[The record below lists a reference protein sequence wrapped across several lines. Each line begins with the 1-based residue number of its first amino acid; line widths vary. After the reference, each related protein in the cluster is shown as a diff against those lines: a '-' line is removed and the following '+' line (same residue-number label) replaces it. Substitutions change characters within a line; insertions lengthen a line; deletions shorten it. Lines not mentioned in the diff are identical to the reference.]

1 MNHSAEGVIRFDLT
15 HTKTPALPVED
26 TAGLRAWF
34 IILRQLELLGQDPGR
49 YLGYA
54 YGNISTRTQGGFVI
68 SCTQTS
74 GKTALQQEDFA
85 LVTGFDT
92 PSNRLV
98 SEGTCPPSSE
108 AMTHGAVYQA
118 LPRTGAVFHVHSPII
133 WRQARA
139 LDLPE
144 TDPSIEYGTP
154 EMAEAVIILLRNNP
168 AGVFC
173 MGGHEDGIIAWG
185 ESTTEAGCRLLASL
199 VRALSDIG
207 DAKGSESN
215 QEDIM

>member
-1 MNHSAEGVIRFDLT
+1 
-15 HTKTPALPVED
+15 
-26 TAGLRAWF
+26 
-34 IILRQLELLGQDPGR
+34 
-49 YLGYA
+49 
-54 YGNISTRTQGGFVI
+54 
-68 SCTQTS
+68 
-74 GKTALQQEDFA
+74 
-85 LVTGFDT
+85 
-92 PSNRLV
+92 
-98 SEGTCPPSSE
+98 
-108 AMTHGAVYQA
+108 MTHGAVYQA

>member
-34 IILRQLELLGQDPGR
+34 TILRQLELLGQNPGR

-54 YGNISTRTQGGFVI
+54 YGNISRRTEGGFVI

-74 GKTALQQEDFA
+74 GKAALQQEDFA

-92 PSNRLV
+92 RSNRLV
-98 SEGTCPPSSE
+98 SEGPCPPSSE

-118 LPRTGAVFHVHSPII
+118 LPRGGAVFHVHSPII
-133 WRQARA
+133 WQHART
-139 LDLPE
+139 LGLPE
-144 TDPSIEYGTP
+144 TDPAIEYGTP
-154 EMAEAVIILLRNNP
+154 EMAEAVSALLEGNKPDRI
-168 AGVFC
+168 FS
-173 MGGHEDGIIAWG
+173 MGGHEDGIITCAG
-185 ESTTEAGCRLLASL
+185 NTEKAGMLLIKTLAEAYRLACLRGRSQITPS
-199 VRALSDIG
+199 R
-207 DAKGSESN
+207 
-215 QEDIM
+215 

>member
-34 IILRQLELLGQDPGR
+34 SILRRLELLGQDPGR

-54 YGNISTRTQGGFVI
+54 YGNISTRTEGGFVI

-74 GKTALQQEDFA
+74 GKTTLQREDFA
-85 LVTGFDT
+85 LVTDFDT
-92 PSNRLV
+92 HSNLLV
-98 SEGTCPPSSE
+98 SEGPCPPSSE

-118 LPRTGAVFHVHSPII
+118 IPQAGAVFHIHSPVI
-133 WRQARA
+133 WQQAKA
-139 LDLPE
+139 LGLPE
-144 TDPSIEYGTP
+144 TDPAIEYGTP
-154 EMAEAVIILLRNNP
+154 EMAEAVSALLKGNTPDR
-168 AGVFC
+168 VFS

-185 ESTTEAGCRLLASL
+185 ASPQEAGFSL
-199 VRALSDIG
+199 ISVYAAALKAALRG
-207 DAKGSESN
+207 N
-215 QEDIM
+215 

>member
-98 SEGTCPPSSE
+98 SEGPCPPSSE
-108 AMTHGAVYQA
+108 GSHDPRCRVSGATPDRGCVPCPFPHHLATGQGTGSARNRPIHRIRHAGNGRGRHHPAAEQPRRGILHG
-118 LPRTGAVFHVHSPII
+118 RT
-133 WRQARA
+133 
-139 LDLPE
+139 
-144 TDPSIEYGTP
+144 
-154 EMAEAVIILLRNNP
+154 
-168 AGVFC
+168 
-173 MGGHEDGIIAWG
+173 
-185 ESTTEAGCRLLASL
+185 
-199 VRALSDIG
+199 
-207 DAKGSESN
+207 
-215 QEDIM
+215 

>member
-26 TAGLRAWF
+26 TATLRAWF
-34 IILRQLELLGQDPGR
+34 TILRQLELLGQDPGR

-92 PSNRLV
+92 RSNRLV
-98 SEGTCPPSSE
+98 SEGPCPPSSE

-154 EMAEAVIILLRNNP
+154 EMAEAVMTLLQDNP
-168 AGVFC
+168 ARVFS
-173 MGGHEDGIIAWG
+173 MGGHEDGIVAWG
-185 ESTTEAGCRLLASL
+185 GNAAEAGCRLLDTLAQA
-199 VRALSDIG
+199 RTQ
-207 DAKGSESN
+207 SN
-215 QEDIM
+215 RLR

>member
-15 HTKTPALPVED
+15 HTKPPALPVED

-34 IILRQLELLGQDPGR
+34 TILRQLELLGQDPGR

-54 YGNISTRTQGGFVI
+54 YGNISTRTEDGFVI

-98 SEGTCPPSSE
+98 SEGPCPPSSE

-139 LDLPE
+139 LALPE

-154 EMAEAVIILLRNNP
+154 EMAEAVSALLEENTPDRI
-168 AGVFC
+168 FS
-173 MGGHEDGIIAWG
+173 MGGHEDGIIACAG
-185 ESTTEAGCRLLASL
+185 NTEKAGTLLIKTLAAAYWLELQAGNNGRDRS
-199 VRALSDIG
+199 
-207 DAKGSESN
+207 K
-215 QEDIM
+215 